1 MAGTIT
7 SALCTS
13 FKVELLTGTHNFTNA
28 AHAFKVALLKAES
41 ALNASYSASTV
52 DYDDVVTNTDE
63 LANGSGYT
71 TGGAALTNAT
81 PTSSGTTA
89 YTDFTN
95 DPEWTSATFTTEGCI
110 IYNSSATNKAVAVID
125 FGSPKTVTNGT
136 FKITW
141 PTADASNAIIRIA

>member
-1 MAGTIT
+1 MAGTID

-28 AHAFKVALLKAES
+28 ANAFKVALLKTEA
-41 ALNASYSASTV
+41 AIASNYGAATV
-52 DYDDVVTNTDE
+52 DYDNVSTDE
-63 LANGSGYT
+63 VANGSGYT

-81 PTSSGTTA
+81 PTSSSTTA

-95 DPEWTSATFTTEGCI
+95 DPEWTSATFDTGGAI
-110 IYNSSATNKAVAVID
+110 IYNTSASNRAVAVID
-125 FGSPKTVTNGT
+125 FGGTKSVTNGT